1 MNVLKTNSFFRPTSR
16 PSSPAPAL
24 LSTRT
29 ESAQAAER
37 SSRPLNKLSLSNF
50 IRQTPSQSPNPAPSA
65 ARLIQDGSYL
75 EMLSLKLSEA
85 VSKALAQPPAAP
97 GVNDQVAGKRPIPH
111 GRGLSLGALISSELN
126 AVQDNPHLFKAVLRS
141 LQRPLTVLLTNL
153 SAQLVPLLASPV
165 FLVLPTVAAPASF
178 PNPTQQHALSLAKFC
193 EEMLQTFDAL
203 NLGTDA
209 DIRGDGLKS
218 IRDGFVSLLNRVINP
233 LITGVRNEL
242 TPIMEALERPVT
254 AVAVKHPAATKNPAV
269 AYHPSILAL
278 QTLMPV
284 YAKALTACTSST
296 ISHASLASLL
306 ISVLWK
312 AMVALAHRQEVKA
325 NAGTTPPV
333 SPLLTAK
340 KGRGSPGASTTPPIT
355 PPTGRFT
362 IKLPPSRPP
371 SPPSTTAVPDV
382 ATDCKALYELL
393 LLLPRPSPDNK
404 ATKLAREAVDE
415 AYEGLRTL
423 PALFDAVKSK
433 NRQMQNP
440 IEVAKELN
448 LLTSEIPSLI
458 ALPIVLR
465 AFGGPNTFSVSG
477 MLGLTEDEYRMGCL
491 SGFGRAEECAM
502 VVSQRVMDVLQQ
514 DSYAN
519 MIVIQWL
526 ALEMIE
532 IEEDAP

>member
-1 MNVLKTNSFFRPTSR
+1 MNVLKTNSFFRPASR

-29 ESAQAAER
+29 ESGQAAER
-37 SSRPLNKLSLSNF
+37 STRSLNKLSLSNF
-50 IRQTPSQSPNPAPSA
+50 IRQSPSQSPTPVPNA

-85 VSKALAQPPAAP
+85 VSRALAQPPAAP

-153 SAQLVPLLASPV
+153 SAQLVPLLASQA
-165 FLVLPTVAAPASF
+165 FLVLPTITTPASF

-203 NLGTDA
+203 SLGTDS

-242 TPIMEALERPVT
+242 TPIMEALEKPCTAAAVKSPAVTKFPT
-254 AVAVKHPAATKNPAV
+254 AV
-269 AYHPSILAL
+269 YHPSIVTL

-284 YAKALTACTSST
+284 YAKALTTCTTST

-312 AMVALAHRQEVKA
+312 AMVALAHRPEAKA
-325 NAGTTPPV
+325 YSGTPPV

-340 KGRGSPGASTTPPIT
+340 KGRGSPSRSTTPPIT
-355 PPTGRFT
+355 PPAGRFI
-362 IKLPPSRPP
+362 IKLPPSRPAT
-371 SPPSTTAVPDV
+371 PPLVSAVPDV
-382 ATDCKALYELL
+382 ITDCKALYELL

-404 ATKLAREAVDE
+404 ATQLAREAVDE

-423 PALFDAVKSK
+423 PALFETVKNK
-433 NRQMQNP
+433 DCHTQDPM
-440 IEVAKELN
+440 ELAKDLN
-448 LLTSEIPSLI
+448 VLTSEIPSLI
-458 ALPIVLR
+458 ALPIILR
-465 AFGGPNTFSVSG
+465 DFGGPKVSSVAG
-477 MLGLTEDEYRMGCL
+477 MLGLTEDEYRNGCL
-491 SGFGRAEECAM
+491 IGFGRAEECAM
-502 VVSQRVMDVLQQ
+502 IVSQRIMDVLQQ

-519 MIVIQWL
+519 AVVIHWL
-526 ALEMIE
+526 SLEMTE